1 MSAGDE
7 FRADVRIS
15 PCPRGTNKPYLIQ
28 GGRMPTLGL
37 AIQVA
42 AWECLVHLWSSE
54 PLLAETREFYY
65 IPARP
70 QPRGEMVQADVS
82 KESDPALI
90 NQVAYAIAMTNLN
103 SFLIEELGTTRRNLS
118 RARLHHYLVEST
130 PTLSRRQARR
140 NGLPD
145 PGPSRRVPKQVP
157 ILEGVPVS
165 SDLAEEGDVD
175 TTLRLGRTPPSV
187 KGRQAE

>member
-1 MSAGDE
+1 MSVGDE

-15 PCPRGTNKPYLIQ
+15 PCPRGTNQPYLIQ

-42 AWECLVHLWSSE
+42 AWECLVRLRSSE

-65 IPARP
+65 LPARP

-82 KESDPALI
+82 KEPDPAVI

-103 SFLIEELGTTRRNLS
+103 NLLMEELVSTRRNRS
-118 RARLHHYLVEST
+118 EE
-130 PTLSRRQARR
+130 
-140 NGLPD
+140 
-145 PGPSRRVPKQVP
+145 RRVGKECRIGCRSRWSPYH
-157 ILEGVPVS
+157 
-165 SDLAEEGDVD
+165 
-175 TTLRLGRTPPSV
+175 
-187 KGRQAE
+187 